1 MLHAPCLNC
10 KNRHP
15 LCHSE
20 CKEYLE
26 YRKLKDEENERLHKL
41 KYEDNLTYFPKR
53 NKRKR

>member
-26 YRKLKDEENERLHKL
+26 YRKLKDEENERLHKF
-41 KYEDNLTYFPKR
+41 KEQENLTYFPR
-53 NKRKR
+53 KRKR